1 MNLFEQ
7 AYEYINE
14 VASHEQ
20 NHIKLIKWA
29 ISVHFNSAAGEGE
42 ENERVT
48 IPSRI
53 GYYFSTIRY
62 KDYVIN
68 YEPKITGKFAQLALF
83 YTCNYNRI
91 VGTKQQTVDKRQ
103 FTIVYAIG
111 DVVGLKDEIKHNP
124 TIRKCFEK
132 DDPAPNFFDPKF
144 KSEMHRIAEEY
155 VLYAKFYWKNDDA
168 DALIVWQK
176 DLPNLGEIIK
186 KSDFAVASSP
196 NFRNKTPGVRQID
209 NGPRSALYIT
219 IPLDKKREFL
229 SKIVYSNMTYGINHR
244 PIPTTYDDVEHNK
257 LYIAVTKNDYF
268 DKLRQKIEEEGFAK
282 ADSWTEI
289 SLMNASGKTVRKD
302 LWGCSAIKQVLMGMA
317 NGTLGSTG
325 RKPNSRGEESTPRLA
340 KETTLACD
348 SASFERIAQMASRIV
363 NMYNADHKTNANVEA
378 NDEAESLTITGL
390 SQKALDT
397 LISALDKRGFKYTKM

>member
-14 VASHEQ
+14 VSSHEQ
-20 NHIKLIKWA
+20 NYIKLIKWA

-42 ENERVT
+42 DNEYTT

-62 KDYVIN
+62 KDYMVN
-68 YEPKITGKFAQLALF
+68 YEPKNGGKFAPLALF
-83 YTCNYNRI
+83 YNCNYKTL
-91 VGTKQQTVDKRQ
+91 VGKQQVEDKRQ
-103 FTIVYAIG
+103 FTIMYAIG
-111 DVVGLKDEIKHNP
+111 DVSGLKDEIKNNP

-132 DDPAPNFFDPKF
+132 DEPTPNFFDQKF

-155 VLYAKFYWKNDDA
+155 VLYVKFFWKNDDT

-176 DLPNLGEIIK
+176 DLPNLGNIIK
-186 KSDFAVASSP
+186 NSDFATGKTAK
-196 NFRNKTPGVRQID
+196 FRNKTPGVRQIN

-229 SKIVYSNMTYGINHR
+229 TKIIYPITNYGITHK
-244 PIPTTYDDVEHNK
+244 PIPTIYDDVKHNK
-257 LYIAVTKNDYF
+257 MYIGITPNEF
-268 DKLRQKIEEEGFAK
+268 NNKLRQQIEEEGFAN
-282 ADSWTEI
+282 ANSWTEI
-289 SLMNASGKTVRKD
+289 SLMNASGKSLRHDT
-302 LWGCSAIKQVLMGMA
+302 WGCSALKQVLIEIA
-317 NGTLGSTG
+317 NGTLNSSG
-325 RKPNSRGEESTPRLA
+325 RKINSRGEDSTPRLA
-340 KETTLACD
+340 KDTTIACD
-348 SASFERIAQMASRIV
+348 SASFERIAQMADRVV
-363 NMYNADHKTNANVEA
+363 NMYNADHKTTANVEA

-397 LISALDKRGFKYTKM
+397 FISTLDKRGFKYTKM